1 MKLFL
6 AALAATAFATSAMA
20 APATTTVSK
29 IVSTTQTN
37 DPWTVYEVSAN
48 GTGSL
53 ISAPAQFYGVQ
64 SGYPTGS
71 YPTISLPTAWTDND
85 GFWYATTTFT
95 LPANATKPT
104 LAIASLFADDR
115 VVVELN
121 GNIVASTGFNSPGAG
136 EMVFSD
142 GGALTDYQ
150 FATTQGA
157 KVNHITSGFVAGLN
171 TITLIVNNTDQGIT
185 GPLLGG
191 VAGGATEV
199 GMTARVIYKV
209 PAAAADTGALTKSM
223 R

>member
-20 APATTTVSK
+20 GTTTTTVSK

-37 DPWTVYEVSAN
+37 DPWTVYEVSNEGA
-48 GTGSL
+48 GSL
-53 ISAPAQFYGVQ
+53 TSAPAQFY
-64 SGYPTGS
+64 SEEMGYPTITMPS
-71 YPTISLPTAWTDND
+71 AWTDND

-121 GNIVASTGFNSPGAG
+121 GNIVASTGYYAPGAG
-136 EMVFSD
+136 QMVFTD
-142 GGALTDYQ
+142 GGDVTNFN
-150 FATTQGA
+150 FATAQGA
-157 KVNHITSGFVAGLN
+157 KVNHITSGFITGGVN
-171 TITLIVNNTDQGIT
+171 TITLIVNNTDQGID

-191 VAGGATEV
+191 VPGGATEV
-199 GMTARVIYKV
+199 GMTARVIYNV
-209 PAAAADTGALTKSM
+209 PAAAPDTSALTKSM